1 MSVSSPRIRALLRQA
16 NKIANSGKRSAA
28 ENLYRQIIEEEPAN
42 APAWVGLAQV
52 VQDETEQESALERA
66 LQLDPENQ
74 KALIG
79 LTALRNGQSVVEA
92 LQPAPEPEPRK
103 KAAAQPERNW
113 QEPVTKEARFDSIQ
127 APQIPAKPET
137 AEDAL
142 ELAEH
147 GHGTFLEGA
156 VIKEEALYCTNHPNV
171 LTHLR
176 CNKCGKPVCAKCV
189 RPTPVGYRCKD
200 CIREHEDIFFTAT
213 IVHYLIAAL
222 IGFPLGIVAGIFV
235 SMFTRGVFGFFV
247 IFYAGFVGVIV
258 ARIVHRIIGRRRG
271 RWMPHLVASAV
282 VFGGLVPAFPAL
294 LGLFYGGLSVGAFQ
308 LIFLGLYV
316 VIAASAAFYQMK

>member
-1 MSVSSPRIRALLRQA
+1 MNVSSPRIRALLRQA
-16 NKIANSGKRSAA
+16 NKSAATGKRSAA
-28 ENLYRQIIEEEPAN
+28 ENLYRQIIEEEPAA

-52 VQDETEQESALERA
+52 VQDTAEQETALEQA
-66 LQLDPENQ
+66 LELDPENE
-74 KALIG
+74 KAKIG

-92 LQPAPEPEPRK
+92 LQPEPEPEPRK
-103 KAAAQPERNW
+103 KVAAQPERNW
-113 QEPVTKEARFDSIQ
+113 QEPVTKEARFDAVQ
-127 APQIPAKPET
+127 PPQERASPAT

-142 ELAEH
+142 EMAEH

-156 VIKEEALYCTNHPNV
+156 VIKDEALYCTNHPNV

-189 RPTPVGYRCKD
+189 RPTPVGYRCKE
-200 CIREHEDIFFTAT
+200 CIREHEDVFFTAT
-213 IVHYLIAAL
+213 LVHYLIAVL
-222 IGFPLGIVAGIFV
+222 VGYPLGIVAGYFV
-235 SMFTRGVFGFFV
+235 SRFTGGFFGFFV
-247 IFYAGFVGVIV
+247 IFYAGFVGVVI

-282 VFGGLVPAFPAL
+282 VVGGLLPAL
-294 LGLFYGGLSVGAFQ
+294 LVFFFGGQGFSFQ

-316 VIAASAAFYQMK
+316 VIAASAAFYQMQ